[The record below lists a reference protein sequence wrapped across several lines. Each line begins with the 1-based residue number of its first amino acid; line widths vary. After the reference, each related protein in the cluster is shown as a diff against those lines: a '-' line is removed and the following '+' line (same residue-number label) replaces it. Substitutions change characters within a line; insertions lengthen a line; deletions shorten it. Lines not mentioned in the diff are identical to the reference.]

1 MVNLLTRDA
10 LHLVVALFA
19 SPSDE
24 PGSNLA
30 SAYLVLNCRCAA
42 WLHPTGPPMR
52 LRSMVVSTAK
62 LVSKNSMAR
71 APLRDRLRTLTQRS
85 GL

>member
-10 LHLVVALFA
+10 LHIVMELIA
-19 SPSDE
+19 SPSYE
-24 PGSNLA
+24 PGANLA

-52 LRSMVVSTAK
+52 LGQWSSQPRSS
-62 LVSKNSMAR
+62 SQSIQWR
-71 APLRDRLRTLTQRS
+71 EHHYGSP
-85 GL
+85 